1 MDGKSNLEPS
11 TLLQLARHGNVEAL
25 GRLLDGYR
33 RYVELMAHVQLDQ
46 SIQQKVSP
54 SDVAQETF
62 SQAVR
67 SFDQFRGTT
76 EAELL
81 QWLRRIAASQMAM
94 ACRHFH
100 TQKQDVRLED
110 RLGDDLDRWS
120 NGVATWLN
128 SAGSSPSQQV
138 SRREQAVVLA
148 NALAELRSDYREIIL
163 LRHFQELQFS
173 VIANRMGRSVD
184 SVKNSWAR
192 AIAKLRTLIIVPS
205 S

>member
-1 MDGKSNLEPS
+1 MDGKSNLEPN
-11 TLLQLARHGNVEAL
+11 TLLQLARHGNAEAL

-33 RYVELMAHVQLDQ
+33 RYVELMAHVQLNQ
-46 SIQQKVSP
+46 NIQQKVSP
-54 SDVAQETF
+54 SDIAQETF
-62 SQAVR
+62 YQAVR

-81 QWLRRIAASQMAM
+81 QWLRRIVASKMAM
-94 ACRHFH
+94 ASRRFH
-100 TQKQDVRLED
+100 TKCQDVRLED
-110 RLGDDLDRWS
+110 RLGDDMDRWS

-128 SAGSSPSQQV
+128 PKGSSPSHQA

-148 NALAELRSDYREIIL
+148 NALAELSSDYREIIL

-173 VIANRMGRSVD
+173 VIAQRMGRSVD

-192 AIAKLRTLIIVPS
+192 AIAKLRTLIIEPS